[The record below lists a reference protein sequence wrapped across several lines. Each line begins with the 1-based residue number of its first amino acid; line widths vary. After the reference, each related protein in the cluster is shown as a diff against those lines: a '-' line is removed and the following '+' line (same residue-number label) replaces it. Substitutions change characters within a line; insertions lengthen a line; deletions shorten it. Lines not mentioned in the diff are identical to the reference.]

1 MIAIPD
7 AIITG
12 PTSLVRHKSL
22 RKNNLSA
29 SVRSDRWFI
38 NTYLLR
44 GEKFRN
50 FNIMQLLLEEF

>member
-1 MIAIPD
+1 MQN

-12 PTSLVRHKSL
+12 PTSLVGRKSL

-38 NTYLLR
+38 NTYLLL

-50 FNIMQLLLEEF
+50 FSLMQCL